1 VLYVKW
7 KHFSHRQ
14 VIDLVHALNEV
25 AEPHYALTRISCCCS
40 KSPGI
45 YNATFWKKIVDSSTT
60 IAGQAS
66 YLPPPGENNF
76 PPDAGVG
83 PGFKFSVGL
92 KHSVDPTLYWKTR
105 VSTDGASFLV
115 KKSDASGM
123 FSVKGAMNVDF
134 SDPWR
139 IKKLGVVCSFRL

>member
-1 VLYVKW
+1 
-7 KHFSHRQ
+7 
-14 VIDLVHALNEV
+14 LVHALNEV

-66 YLPPPGENNF
+66 YLHPPGENNF

-92 KHSVDPTLYWKTR
+92 KHSIDPTLYWKTR

-123 FSVKGAMNVDF
+123 FSVKGAMHVDF